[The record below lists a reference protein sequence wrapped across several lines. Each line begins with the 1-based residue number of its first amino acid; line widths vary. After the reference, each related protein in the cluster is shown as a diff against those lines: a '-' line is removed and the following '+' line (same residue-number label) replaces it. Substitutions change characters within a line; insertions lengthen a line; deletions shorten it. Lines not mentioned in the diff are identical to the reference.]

1 MQCKLQEEPLK
12 LFDKLFPAGRYKRI
26 ASRTLDE
33 CKHENITE
41 YPIEKNVC
49 AATLEILSVI

>member
-26 ASRTLDE
+26 ASRTLVE

-41 YPIEKNVC
+41 YPIEKKC
-49 AATLEILSVI
+49 AATLETLSVI